1 MADLRSDLEARL
13 AGEVRFDAVSR
24 ALYSTD
30 ASVYQIE
37 PVGVAIVRSREDV
50 LAALACARAHG
61 VSITAR
67 GGGTSQAGQAIGAG
81 LQVDTSKYFNRL
93 LEVNVE
99 ERWARVE
106 PGIVLDELNAQL
118 APHRLRFAP
127 DISTASRATIGG
139 MISNNS
145 SGARSVRYG
154 KTIDHV
160 LDLHVVLADGS
171 VAHLR
176 PLTPGEL
183 DAACA
188 AETFEGACYR
198 TVRRLA
204 ARHAEEIDRRYPK
217 ILRRVGG
224 YNLDAFTPARNS
236 ADAGAGAPFNLA
248 KLVVGSEGT
257 LGLIVEARLNLV
269 PLPNAKAVL
278 TIEYDDLL
286 DALGETPAILAHD
299 PSAVE
304 VMDRSILDHARENP
318 ALDAMRR
325 AVLHT
330 DCGALL
336 CVELYGDSVA
346 ELRQRLDRLEADVR
360 ARGVATHTTRA
371 TAPADQ
377 ARIWKLRESSLGLSM
392 AMKGDAK
399 SISFVEDT
407 AVAPERLRGF
417 IERFLEVVRRHG
429 TTAGVYAHAS
439 VGCLHVRPVIN
450 LKTAAGV
457 QQFEAIAHEI
467 AGLVLEFGGAL
478 SGEHGDGLVRGPFM
492 ARMFGPELYEAFRTV
507 KRTFDPNGL
516 FNPGKIV
523 DAPPLTANLRYGA
536 GYRTPNPAAVF
547 DHSEHGGLGRAVEMC
562 SGVGACRK
570 TLSGTMCP
578 SYMATR
584 DEAHSTRGR
593 ANTLRLAMTG
603 ALGRDDPRE
612 TGLGDRDVYDVLD
625 LCLECRACKTE
636 CPVGVDMARFKSEF
650 LADYWRRHGTPLRA
664 RVLGHIRDLS
674 ALASRAAPL
683 VNPWLDRGWVRALNE
698 RFFGIDRRRS
708 LPPWARRTLAAAWRQ
723 RSTGDGG
730 RTPAPGSGLA
740 VAAAAARANA
750 TAVAAAGAR
759 ADATAVAAAGAR
771 ADAGAVAAAAARA
784 NAKAGARAVAPDAVL
799 FNDTFTNYF
808 DPEIGLA
815 AADVLEAAG
824 LTVGLGPDACCGR
837 PLISQGLLDE
847 ARERAADAV
856 RRLYPLAAAGT
867 PIILLEPSCL
877 SALTDD
883 APALLR
889 GEAQQQAR
897 EIAAACVL
905 FEDYLN
911 QRLGDGRAALHLRSG
926 PDEILLHGHC
936 HQKSLGLVG
945 PARAL
950 LDRIPGARVTDLDSG
965 CCGMAGSFGYARE
978 HFDISRQ
985 IGERRLL
992 PAARS
997 LGPDGVLVAAGTS
1010 CRHQVHD
1017 FTGVRALHPAVL
1029 LQSLLA

>member
-1 MADLRSDLEARL
+1 MSDLRTDLEARL

-30 ASVYQIE
+30 ASVYQIQ
-37 PVGVAIVRSREDV
+37 PLGVAVVRSREDV
-50 LAALACARAHG
+50 LAALECARAHG
-61 VSITAR
+61 CSITAR
-67 GGGTSQAGQAIGAG
+67 GGGTSQAGQAIGSG
-81 LQVDTSKYFNRL
+81 LQIDTSKYFNRV

-160 LDLHVVLADGS
+160 LDLQVALADGS
-171 VAHLR
+171 VVHLR
-176 PLTPGEL
+176 PLTREEL
-183 DAACA
+183 EHACA
-188 AETFEGACYR
+188 ADTFEGTCYR
-198 TVRRLA
+198 TVRKLA
-204 ARHAEEIDRRYPK
+204 AQQADEIDRRYPK

-224 YNLDAFTPARNS
+224 YNLDAFTPARIE
-236 ADAGAGAPFNLA
+236 AGEPFNLA
-248 KLVVGSEGT
+248 KLIVGSEGT
-257 LGLIVEARLNLV
+257 LGLILEARLNLV
-269 PLPNAKAVL
+269 PLPKAKAVL
-278 TIEYDDLL
+278 TIEYDNLL

-304 VMDRSILDHARENP
+304 VMDHSILDHARENP

-325 AVLHT
+325 AVLET

-336 CVELYGDSVA
+336 CVELYGDSPQ
-346 ELRQRLDRLEADVR
+346 EIRPRLNRLESNVR
-360 ARGVATHTTRA
+360 ARGVAAHTSCA
-371 TAPADQ
+371 VAPADQ

-407 AVAPERLRGF
+407 AVAPEKLRDF
-417 IERFLEVVRRHG
+417 IERFLDVIRRHG

-439 VGCLHVRPVIN
+439 VGCLHVRPVVN
-450 LKTAAGV
+450 MKTAAGV
-457 QQFEAIAHEI
+457 ERFESIATEI
-467 AGLVLEFGGAL
+467 ADLVLEYGGAL
-478 SGEHGDGLVRGPFM
+478 SGEHGDGLVRAPFM
-492 ARMFGPELYEAFRTV
+492 ERMFGSTLYEVFRTV
-507 KRTFDPNGL
+507 KRTFDPEGL

-536 GYRTPNPAAVF
+536 DYRTPDPQAAF

-593 ANTLRLAMTG
+593 ANTLRLAMNG
-603 ALGRDDPRE
+603 GLGNGSGPRDA
-612 TGLGDRDVYDVLD
+612 GLGDRGVYDVLD

-664 RVLGHIRDLS
+664 RVLGNIRALS

-683 VNPWLDRGWVRALNE
+683 INPWLGRDWVRSLNE
-698 RFFGIDRRRS
+698 RLFGIDRRRS
-708 LPPWARRTLAAAWRQ
+708 LPPWAHRTLARAWR
-723 RSTGDGG
+723 R
-730 RTPAPGSGLA
+730 RRPAG
-740 VAAAAARANA
+740 N
-750 TAVAAAGAR
+750 GAR
-759 ADATAVAAAGAR
+759 RAT
-771 ADAGAVAAAAARA
+771 
-784 NAKAGARAVAPDAVL
+784 PDAIL

-808 DPEIGLA
+808 DPQIGLA

-824 LTVGLGPDACCGR
+824 LTVGLGPHACCGR
-837 PLISQGLLDE
+837 PLISQGLLAA
-847 ARERAADAV
+847 ARDRAEHAV
-856 RRLYPLAAAGT
+856 RRLHPLAAAGT
-867 PIILLEPSCL
+867 PVVLLEPSCL
-877 SALTDD
+877 SALTEDVPD
-883 APALLR
+883 LLR
-889 GEAQQQAR
+889 GEAQQRAR
-897 EIAAACVL
+897 EVAAACVL

-911 QRLGDGRAALHLRSG
+911 RRLDGGAAELPLRSG
-926 PDEILLHGHC
+926 PDRVLLHGHC
-936 HQKSLGLVG
+936 HQKSLGLVA
-945 PARAL
+945 PAKAL
-950 LDRIPGARVTDLDSG
+950 LERIPDTRVTDLDSG

-978 HFDISRQ
+978 HFDVSQR

-992 PAARS
+992 PAARA
-997 LGPDGVLVAAGTS
+997 LEPGDVLVAAGTS

-1017 FTGVRALHPAVL
+1017 FAGVRAQHPAVL
-1029 LQSLLA
+1029 LQSLLE